1 MQEDFNTLVNNDE
14 QEENESNESTGEQ
27 VNPTSDCGI
36 VSIKN
41 AEHSIHILT
50 IIGQMIIID
59 RVKYST
65 RFPCRSPF

>member
-1 MQEDFNTLVNNDE
+1 MQENYTANSEDENENEAGAGE
-14 QEENESNESTGEQ
+14 QE
-27 VNPTSDCGI
+27 VNPVSDCGI

-50 IIGQMIIID
+50 IIGQVVSID
-59 RVKYST
+59 SVKYST